1 MLEENPTLLDP
12 PVDVPAPWLVAALL
26 VAPLLVAALLVAA
39 KLLAPPLDGGRDVAA
54 ADVPTLVLVV
64 PRELDVFCALDAAE
78 EPAPPL
84 DEPEDASPEDEPPD
98 PVEHAPSHNKAITT
112 AAFFMTPEWLNVHA
126 LSIHLLSALGVRV

>member
-26 VAPLLVAALLVAA
+26 VAALLVAPLLVAALLVAA
-39 KLLAPPLDGGRDVAA
+39 LLVAALLDGDRDVAA

-84 DEPEDASPEDEPPD
+84 DEPEDATPEDEPPD
-98 PVEHAPSHNKAITT
+98 PLEHAPNHNNTSTT
-112 AAFFMTPEWLNVHA
+112 AAVFMTP
-126 LSIHLLSALGVRV
+126 